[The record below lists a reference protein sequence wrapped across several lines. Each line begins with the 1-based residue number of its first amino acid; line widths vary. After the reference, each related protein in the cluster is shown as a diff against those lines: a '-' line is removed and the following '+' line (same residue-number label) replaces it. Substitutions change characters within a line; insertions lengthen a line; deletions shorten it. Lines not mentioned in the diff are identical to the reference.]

1 MDKFTKKNLDDQKYD
16 VTIGN
21 FPRCSCVYFVRMLVG
36 SLGGHGV
43 YVHYKHVYYVL

>member
-1 MDKFTKKNLDDQKYD
+1 MNLYYLSNDQRYN

-21 FPRCSCVYFVRMLVG
+21 FPGCSCVYFDIMLVG

-43 YVHYKHVYYVL
+43 YVHCKHVYHVL